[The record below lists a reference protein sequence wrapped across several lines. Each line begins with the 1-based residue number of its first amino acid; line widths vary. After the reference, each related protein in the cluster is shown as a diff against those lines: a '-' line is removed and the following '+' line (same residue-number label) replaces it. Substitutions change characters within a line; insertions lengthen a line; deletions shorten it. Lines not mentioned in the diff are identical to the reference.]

1 MKNIYCANLK
11 LPVND
16 VMIDKNWLSQMPNKG
31 HFPIPEKEVNPK
43 LLDFFESKGM
53 YLKNADVFCS
63 PPGFYLQIHI
73 YKIYNQSLR
82 RIF

>member
-31 HFPIPEKEVNPK
+31 HFPIPEKEVNPE
-43 LLDFFESKGM
+43 LLPF
-53 YLKNADVFCS
+53 AV
-63 PPGFYLQIHI
+63 P
-73 YKIYNQSLR
+73 
-82 RIF
+82 